1 MNKVMLIGRLGGD
14 PEIKK
19 TNDGRSIATFSMATS
34 DRWTDK
40 NSGEKREKTEWH
52 RVVIF
57 NEKLAEIAE
66 KYLEKGSQ
74 CFIEGTVRTRKW
86 EDNDGKDRY
95 STEIVLENFRGQ
107 IELLGSK
114 NGSGGGGG
122 RGEYDESQYGNEKPR
137 GRQLPPEGGSKRDEL
152 DDEIPF

>member
-1 MNKVMLIGRLGGD
+1 MNKAMLIGRLGGD
-14 PEIKK
+14 PEIKH
-19 TNDGRSIATFSMATS
+19 TNDGRSIATFSLATS

-57 NEKLAEIAE
+57 NEKLVEIAE

-107 IELLGSK
+107 IELLGGK
-114 NGSGGGGG
+114 NGGGGGG
-122 RGEYDESQYGNEKPR
+122 RSEYDESQYGNEKSR
-137 GRQLPPEGGSKRDEL
+137 GTSSGGSQKTQDEL